1 MKKGINVR
9 SFWYIFF
16 HIRQQQRP
24 PRLCQPQ
31 LLATLL
37 LPPFQP
43 LAPRKKDPFLTPP
56 LMVILI
62 EKEKF
67 WCHIPLQLKKK
78 DVDNVLLRLF
88 QVTNL
93 QIWSCLPRPAA
104 DKTRCLT
111 STNLQLRTNLQIQIK
126 SRTSIKWETTLFWNK
141 ILRVLNIF
149 LRELCTKFKMIYICF
164 DYQLSRKKKELLYVV
179 MHWAQIG
186 EPCGKWSL
194 DQNSLDQNC
203 VLSLDQ
209 NYVNHLTEFLDG
221 FHWSNYSINW
231 LKRTDGFWQLIEI
244 LKSLK
249 YHY

>member
-1 MKKGINVR
+1 MWDL
-9 SFWYIFF
+9 FDIFF

-67 WCHIPLQLKKK
+67 WCHRPLQLKKK
-78 DVDNVLLRLF
+78 DVDNVLLPLF

-111 STNLQLRTNLQIQIK
+111 STNIQIRTNLQIQIK
-126 SRTSIKWETTLFWNK
+126 SQTSIRWESTFKKIPFPVLPIRFLCKLYERGWTARNLIARQSIGRHFWQEINCSTQNLSTDRIQL
-141 ILRVLNIF
+141 ILAQLDLSSWHFF
-149 LRELCTKFKMIYICF
+149 LVR
-164 DYQLSRKKKELLYVV
+164 
-179 MHWAQIG
+179 H
-186 EPCGKWSL
+186 
-194 DQNSLDQNC
+194 
-203 VLSLDQ
+203 
-209 NYVNHLTEFLDG
+209 
-221 FHWSNYSINW
+221 INW
-231 LKRTDGFWQLIEI
+231 
-244 LKSLK
+244 KSQFFT
-249 YHY
+249 